1 MAKSAERMS
10 EWVGSLADLMAMIE
24 AEAIPAC
31 IVVMSPGAAESVA
44 GEIHLLAGGLS
55 DAFAGSLRRD
65 DAVAALRRIEGARLL
80 VETRLPDPESGS
92 LSTPAHE
99 IGSLADRPLTVLM
112 RYCEDYVLTGR
123 LLVRRGAE
131 QATLQYNKGELVGTL
146 VNGSDDPEGLPSVL
160 AWVEGDYIIQLPKI
174 PGTRA
179 QGAVPVAK
187 SAPTPS
193 ERKRHATLPMS
204 VPPVPESL
212 AASPPPPREAPR
224 PVPPSNERT
233 AVYSSHAPV
242 TRSTPVAPPRV
253 MDVGVGVG
261 TPPPL
266 YPPLPSPGT
275 GTASPIPGFP
285 GPMAKSGSAAP
296 QAPKPVVT
304 GALPARPAKASP
316 SAPPVPGTPPPLT
329 SQAGKAKAAPPT
341 SVAPAKPKVAPTTK
355 APAGQPAGE
364 TVASNDLKPA
374 SGTIEARPVT
384 RNQIPVPSAPV
395 EVAPPTPKPMML
407 PAPMGQVT
415 PPVVRMP
422 PMPEGRRR
430 DRSRKFGEGGHSVR
444 TYVFVGLAVGIGVV
458 LAYWAYWYLPFGH

>member
-1 MAKSAERMS
+1 MS

-31 IVVMSPGAAESVA
+31 IVVMSPGAVDSSA
-44 GEIHLLAGGLS
+44 GEIHFLAGGLS

-65 DAVAALRRIEGARLL
+65 DAIAALRRIEGARLL
-80 VETRLPDPESGS
+80 VETRLPDPTTGS

-146 VNGSDDPEGLPSVL
+146 VNGSDDPEVLPSVL

-179 QGAVPVAK
+179 QGAVPVSKA
-187 SAPTPS
+187 SPSPS
-193 ERKRHATLPMS
+193 ERKRHATLSMS
-204 VPPVPESL
+204 VPPAPEPVAGL
-212 AASPPPPREAPR
+212 PPLPYEAPR
-224 PVPPSNERT
+224 PIPPTKERT
-233 AVYSSHAPV
+233 AVYSNHAPV
-242 TRSTPVAPPRV
+242 TRSTPVTPPRV
-253 MDVGVGVG
+253 MDVGVGIG

-275 GTASPIPGFP
+275 GTASPIPGLP
-285 GPMAKSGSAAP
+285 GLGVKPAPPVP
-296 QAPKPVVT
+296 QASKPAAT
-304 GALPARPAKASP
+304 GALWARPAKASISVPPIPRTLP
-316 SAPPVPGTPPPLT
+316 SLT
-329 SQAGKAKAAPPT
+329 SQTAKANVAPPISAAPTQSKPT
-341 SVAPAKPKVAPTTK
+341 SPPKVRP
-355 APAGQPAGE
+355 GQPSAS
-364 TVASNDLKPA
+364 VVSNDLKPA
-374 SGTIEARPVT
+374 SGTIEARPVM
-384 RNQIPVPSAPV
+384 RNQIPVPTAPV
-395 EVAPPTPKPMML
+395 EVAPPTPQPMML

-422 PMPEGRRR
+422 QLPEGRRR
-430 DRSRKFGEGGHSVR
+430 ERVLKFGGGGHSVR

-458 LAYWAYWYLPFGH
+458 LAYWAYWYLPFSH

>member
-1 MAKSAERMS
+1 MS

-31 IVVMSPGAAESVA
+31 IVVMSPGTADSSA

-80 VETRLPDPESGS
+80 VETRLPNPETGS

-179 QGAVPVAK
+179 QGVVPVSKA
-187 SAPTPS
+187 SPSPS

-204 VPPVPESL
+204 VPPVAEPMAGL
-212 AASPPPPREAPR
+212 PPPPHEAPR
-224 PVPPSNERT
+224 PIPPTQERT

-242 TRSTPVAPPRV
+242 TRSTPVTPPRV
-253 MDVGVGVG
+253 MDVGVGIG

-275 GTASPIPGFP
+275 GTASPIPGLP
-285 GPMAKSGSAAP
+285 GPAAKSVPPVP
-296 QAPKPVVT
+296 QAPKPVAP
-304 GALPARPAKASP
+304 GALPSRPAGASP
-316 SAPPVPGTPPPLT
+316 SVPPIPRTPPPLT
-329 SQAGKAKAAPPT
+329 SQVAKAKAAPPI
-341 SVAPAKPKVAPTTK
+341 SGAPAQPKPQPPTASK
-355 APAGQPAGE
+355 ARTGQAVGP
-364 TVASNDLKPA
+364 VASNDLKPA
-374 SGTIEARPVT
+374 SGTIEARPVA
-384 RNQIPVPSAPV
+384 RNQIPLPSAPV
-395 EVAPPTPKPMML
+395 EVAPPTPQPMML
-407 PAPMGQVT
+407 PAPIGQVT
-415 PPVVRMP
+415 PPVVRVP

-430 DRSRKFGEGGHSVR
+430 DRVRKFGGGGHSVR